1 MHKET
6 PSSVRLVE
14 LDALRGI
21 AAMAVVAYHYTT
33 HYANQIGHMTPLR
46 FGFPAGNYGVHLFFL
61 ISGFVIF
68 MTLERTRNAMDF
80 VVSRFSRL
88 YPAYWAA
95 MLVTGVV
102 VYLMISPYYGA

>member
-1 MHKET
+1 M
-6 PSSVRLVE
+6 RLVE

-33 HYANQIGHMTPLR
+33 HYANQIGHLTRLR

-68 MTLERTRNAMDF
+68 MTLERTRRSEPRA
-80 VVSRFSRL
+80 
-88 YPAYWAA
+88 PATSGTPALRAA
-95 MLVTGVV
+95 NMA
-102 VYLMISPYYGA
+102 P